1 MVDVTQSNDEENG
14 PIIELIKKI
23 IGEPR
28 NYGLTQE
35 EKEELAR
42 KELADREAKEA
53 LERQTKE
60 KHERE
65 ERESRKKNIEIWT
78 QQLQEVRKQ
87 EKEMLEAKA
96 RPFRQYIMAHVM
108 PTLTAGMSQYLFR
121 CSDDSPNFDTP
132 KLSIHTILNTTF
144 FRSLRDEV
152 IDHGA

>member
-1 MVDVTQSNDEENG
+1 MGDPVVVDVTQSNDEENG

-65 ERESRKKNIEIWT
+65 SRKKNIEIWT

-108 PTLTAGMSQYLFR
+108 PTLTAGLIECAKLRPEDPVDYVAEYLYQHN
-121 CSDDSPNFDTP
+121 PE
-132 KLSIHTILNTTF
+132 L
-144 FRSLRDEV
+144 E
-152 IDHGA
+152 

>member
-1 MVDVTQSNDEENG
+1 MGVRGTHNMEEGFLRRLAEYMGLRSEEDTVINGFDEQEIDPVVVDVTQSNDEENG

-60 KHERE
+60 KE

-96 RPFRQYIMAHVM
+96 R
-108 PTLTAGMSQYLFR
+108 
-121 CSDDSPNFDTP
+121 
-132 KLSIHTILNTTF
+132 
-144 FRSLRDEV
+144 
-152 IDHGA
+152 